1 MKKVLL
7 FDLDQTILNRNES
20 LIKFLNWQ
28 VNFFKLV
35 PQELKESFIKSFIK
49 LDNNGSVW
57 KDIVY
62 DQLIK
67 DFNIKGYDTNEL
79 LQSYINNFNKFS
91 TAFENAQKTIQ
102 NLHAQGYTLGLVS
115 NGKTPFQE
123 HNFYALG
130 ITDYFSTIV
139 ISEAIGLR
147 KPDPAIYLY
156 ACTQLDCSPSD
167 CIFIGDNPI
176 ADIEGAKKV
185 GMQTIYFHPTL
196 TLHPSLSDASIH
208 HYNELE
214 EAIKKLANASPFH
227 TNLPYIKED
236 SI

>member
-67 DFNIKGYDTNEL
+67 NFNIKRYDTNEL

-91 TAFENAQKTIQ
+91 TAFENAQKIIQ

-123 HNFYALG
+123 HNL
-130 ITDYFSTIV
+130 
-139 ISEAIGLR
+139 
-147 KPDPAIYLY
+147 
-156 ACTQLDCSPSD
+156 
-167 CIFIGDNPI
+167 
-176 ADIEGAKKV
+176 
-185 GMQTIYFHPTL
+185 
-196 TLHPSLSDASIH
+196 
-208 HYNELE
+208 
-214 EAIKKLANASPFH
+214 
-227 TNLPYIKED
+227 
-236 SI
+236 

>member
-28 VNFFKLV
+28 VNFLNLV
-35 PQELKESFIKSFIK
+35 PQELKSYFINRFIE
-49 LDNNGSVW
+49 LDNNGNVW

-62 DQLIK
+62 NQLISEYK
-67 DFNIKGYDTNEL
+67 IKNYTALEL
-79 LQSYINNFNKFS
+79 LESYVNDFNKFS
-91 TAFENAQKTIQ
+91 TAFENVQKTLQ
-102 NLHAQGYTLGLVS
+102 RLHTQGYILGLVS

-130 ITDYFSTIV
+130 VTEYFSTIIV
-139 ISEAIGLR
+139 SEAVGLR
-147 KPDPAIYLY
+147 KPDPEIFLY
-156 ACTQLDCSPSD
+156 ACTQLSCNPSN
-167 CIFIGDNPI
+167 CIFIGDNPK

-196 TLHPSLSDASIH
+196 TLEQSLSDASIN
-208 HYNELE
+208 HYDKLE
-214 EAIKKLANASPFH
+214 DTIKKLDVSGL
-227 TNLPYIKED
+227 T
-236 SI
+236 

>member
-67 DFNIKGYDTNEL
+67 NFNIKRYDTNEL

-91 TAFENAQKTIQ
+91 TAFENAQK
-102 NLHAQGYTLGLVS
+102 S
-115 NGKTPFQE
+115 FKTFM
-123 HNFYALG
+123 L
-130 ITDYFSTIV
+130 
-139 ISEAIGLR
+139 
-147 KPDPAIYLY
+147 K
-156 ACTQLDCSPSD
+156 
-167 CIFIGDNPI
+167 
-176 ADIEGAKKV
+176 DIHWA
-185 GMQTIYFHPTL
+185 
-196 TLHPSLSDASIH
+196 
-208 HYNELE
+208 
-214 EAIKKLANASPFH
+214 
-227 TNLPYIKED
+227 
-236 SI
+236 

>member
-156 ACTQLDCSPSD
+156 ACTQLGCKPSD
-167 CIFIGDNPI
+167 CIFIGDNPK

-185 GMQTIYFHPTL
+185 GMQTIFFHPTL
-196 TLHPSLSDASIH
+196 TLKHPLSDASIH
-208 HYNELE
+208 HYDELE
-214 EAIKKLANASPFH
+214 ETIKRLV
-227 TNLPYIKED
+227 TNPLY
-236 SI
+236 

>member
-49 LDNNGSVW
+49 LDNDGSVW

-67 DFNIKGYDTNEL
+67 NFNIKGYDTNEL
-79 LQSYINNFNKFS
+79 LQSYINDFNKFS

-156 ACTQLDCSPSD
+156 ACTQLDCNPSD
-167 CIFIGDNPI
+167 CIFIGDNPK

-185 GMQTIYFHPTL
+185 GMQTIFFHPTL
-196 TLHPSLSDASIH
+196 TLEHPLSDASIH
-208 HYNELE
+208 HYDELE
-214 EAIKKLANASPFH
+214 ETIKRLV
-227 TNLPYIKED
+227 TNPLY
-236 SI
+236 

>member
-28 VNFFKLV
+28 VNFLNLV
-35 PQELKESFIKSFIK
+35 PQELKSYFINRFIE
-49 LDNNGSVW
+49 LDNNGNVW

-62 DQLIK
+62 NQLISEYK
-67 DFNIKGYDTNEL
+67 IKNYTALEL
-79 LQSYINNFNKFS
+79 LESYVNDFNKFS
-91 TAFENAQKTIQ
+91 TAFENVQKTLQ
-102 NLHAQGYTLGLVS
+102 RLHTQGYILGLVS

-130 ITDYFSTIV
+130 VTEYFSTIIV
-139 ISEAIGLR
+139 FEAVGLR
-147 KPDPAIYLY
+147 KPDPEIFLY
-156 ACTQLDCSPSD
+156 ACTQLSCNPSN
-167 CIFIGDNPI
+167 CIFIGDNPK

-196 TLHPSLSDASIH
+196 TLEQSLSDASIN
-208 HYNELE
+208 HYDKLE
-214 EAIKKLANASPFH
+214 DTIKKLDVSGL
-227 TNLPYIKED
+227 T
-236 SI
+236 

>member
-1 MKKVLL
+1 MLKMKKILL

-20 LIKFLNWQ
+20 LLKFLNWQ
-28 VNFFKLV
+28 INFLKLV
-35 PQELKESFIKSFIK
+35 PQELKESFVKRFIE
-49 LDNNGSVW
+49 LDDNGRVW

-67 DFNIKGYDTNEL
+67 DFNIKEYDVSEL
-79 LQSYINNFNKFS
+79 LQSYINDFNKFS

-102 NLHAQGYTLGLVS
+102 NLYAQGYTLGLVS

-123 HNFYALG
+123 HNFHALG

-147 KPDPAIYLY
+147 KPDPEIYLY
-156 ACTQLDCSPSD
+156 ACTQLDCDPCD
-167 CIFIGDNPI
+167 CIFIGDNPK

-185 GMQTIYFHPTL
+185 GMQTIYFHPIL
-196 TLHPSLSDASIH
+196 TLYPPLCDATIR
-208 HYNELE
+208 HYDELE
-214 EAIKKLANASPFH
+214 EAIKRLASTPLKSGRAM
-227 TNLPYIKED
+227 
-236 SI
+236 